1 MMVGMPSD
9 TRRRR
14 EQHYPVRI
22 AVNVSADA
30 GAALERAAEADGVAL
45 GVVARAALMRG
56 LDAELDRR
64 RKARKRA
71 AGQTNG
77 RGAS

>member
-1 MMVGMPSD
+1 MATSTV
-9 TRRRR
+9 RRR

-30 GAALERAAEADGVAL
+30 GAALERAADADGVAL

-64 RKARKRA
+64 RKARRRA
-71 AGQTNG
+71 TGQQNG
-77 RGAS
+77 REAS